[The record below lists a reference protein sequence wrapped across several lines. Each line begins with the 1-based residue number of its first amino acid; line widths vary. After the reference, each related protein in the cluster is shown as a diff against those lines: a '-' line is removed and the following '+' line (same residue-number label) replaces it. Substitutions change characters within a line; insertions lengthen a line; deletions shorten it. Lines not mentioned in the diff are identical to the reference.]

1 MRGQLECD
9 TARLETLL
17 EDLGGGKPM
26 CVLVTQMAKLALNSW
41 QRRQN
46 SPVRRKAGNVLTGE
60 FGK

>member
-17 EDLGGGKPM
+17 EDLGGGPM
-26 CVLVTQMAKLALNSW
+26 CVLVTEKAKLALNSW

-46 SPVRRKAGNVLTGE
+46 PPVRRKAGNVLTGE

>member
-1 MRGQLECD
+1 
-9 TARLETLL
+9 
-17 EDLGGGKPM
+17 M
-26 CVLVTQMAKLALNSW
+26 CVLVTQKAKLALNSW

>member
-1 MRGQLECD
+1 
-9 TARLETLL
+9 
-17 EDLGGGKPM
+17 M

-41 QRRQN
+41 QMRQN

>member
-9 TARLETLL
+9 TARLEKLV
-17 EDLGGGKPM
+17 DLGGKPM
-26 CVLVTQMAKLALNSW
+26 CVLVTQKAKLALNSW
-41 QRRQN
+41 QRSQN

>member
-17 EDLGGGKPM
+17 EDFGGKPM
-26 CVLVTQMAKLALNSW
+26 CVLVTQKAKLALNSW